1 MNMKRFPILALLALA
16 LVASSCGTY
25 KRLAYLQDMEPGIA
39 YSMPQQ
45 PEARIAKGDKIAII
59 VACSTPDL
67 AIPFNI
73 LSGVAPIDPVTGAS
87 SATVGTSSIGMQ
99 TTEMPAGYEVDA
111 NGDINFPVLGR
122 IHAEGLTLSELKGYI
137 EEQIMAKRFIKDPVV
152 VARFTNFRFTILGEG
167 GKGVYSSA
175 DGKVNMFDAMAMS
188 GDLTDDAV
196 RTDIWVIRTVDGK
209 RQLYTIDL
217 KTKDCYYSPAFFIQ
231 QNDMIYVKPKNTMFD
246 TAVNNRWT
254 VLNSILGV
262 LGTSINAWIWLQ
274 YMLK

>member
-1 MNMKRFPILALLALA
+1 MKRFPILALLALA

-122 IHAEGLTLSELKGYI
+122 IHAEGLTLSELKGFI
-137 EEQIMAKRFIKDPVV
+137 EEQIIAKRFIKDPVV
-152 VARFTNFRFTILGEG
+152 VATFTNFKFTILGEG
-167 GKGVYSSA
+167 GKGVYSSS

-188 GDLTDDAV
+188 GDLKEDAV
-196 RTDIWVIRTVDGK
+196 RTDIWVIRTVNGK

-231 QNDMIYVKPKNTMFD
+231 QNDMIYIKPKDTKFD
-246 TAVNNRWT
+246 ITVNNRWT
-254 VLNSILGV
+254 VLNSLIGV
-262 LGTSINAWIWLQ
+262 LSTALNAWLWLQ
-274 YMLK
+274 YMVR